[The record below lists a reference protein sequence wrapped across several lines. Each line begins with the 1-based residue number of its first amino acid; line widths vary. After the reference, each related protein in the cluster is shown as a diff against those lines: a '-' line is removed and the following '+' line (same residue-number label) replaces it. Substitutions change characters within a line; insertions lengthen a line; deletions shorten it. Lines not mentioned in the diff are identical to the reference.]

1 VPTIDK
7 KKDDVDQILP
17 IPQSIKTVN
26 GDSITVPQVTLR
38 KEALVSQQIA
48 IALKDAFGKD
58 FALDEDARKN
68 FKVTVELLKSVLERT
83 PERLVTMA
91 SVLLSTKDVPRDVDW
106 VQDNLRLVD
115 VVNLL
120 VPFFGVTISELRSA
134 CRPLGKLLAGEA
146 KKE

>member
-1 VPTIDK
+1 MPIIDK
-7 KKDDVDQILP
+7 KKDEVDQILP

-26 GDSITVPQVTLR
+26 GDSIAVPQVTLR

-48 IALKDAFGKD
+48 IALKDAFGKE

-68 FKVTVELLKSVLERT
+68 FKVTVELLKSVLEKT

-146 KKE
+146 K

>member
-1 VPTIDK
+1 MPTIDK

>member
-1 VPTIDK
+1 MPIIDK
-7 KKDDVDQILP
+7 KKDEVDQILP

-26 GDSITVPQVTLR
+26 GDSIAVPQVTLR

>member
-1 VPTIDK
+1 MPIIDK
-7 KKDDVDQILP
+7 KKDEVDQILP

-26 GDSITVPQVTLR
+26 GDSIAVPQVTLR

-68 FKVTVELLKSVLERT
+68 FKVTVELLKSVLEKT

-146 KKE
+146 K